1 MYRQVLIAQWIA
13 ARQTLLVFVVLAFAA
28 PLTAVYFGTSGV
40 GADMGQVRGWL
51 SGAEKVGVLLPILA
65 LFIGV
70 FFGIAAWAPDHL
82 GKHVYA
88 LSLPL
93 PRWQF
98 VLLRFGA
105 GATLLAAPVAA
116 LGLGAALATLAVT
129 LPSGIH
135 AYPMH
140 LTVRFALASLLCF
153 SMFFSIAIA
162 TRRAVLSVLG
172 VIGGV
177 LLADLVYIT
186 FTGGSGSSI
195 TAALFEGLTTW
206 PGPLA
211 ILMGRWALFDV

>member
-51 SGAEKVGVLLPILA
+51 AGAEKVGVLLPILA

-98 VLLRFGA
+98 VLLRFAA
-105 GATLLAAPVAA
+105 GATLLAVPVAA
-116 LGLGAALATLAVT
+116 LGLGAALATIAVT

-135 AYPMH
+135 AYPAL
-140 LTVRFALASLLCF
+140 LTTRFAVATLLCF
-153 SMFFSIAIA
+153 SIFFAVAIA
-162 TRRAVLSVLG
+162 TRRAVLLVLTALGSILLGDLLFNTLSNSGFSVT
-172 VIGGV
+172 V
-177 LLADLVYIT
+177 LLFD
-186 FTGGSGSSI
+186 
-195 TAALFEGLTTW
+195 GLTTW

>member
-13 ARQTLLVFVVLAFAA
+13 ARQTLMVFVVLSFAA

-51 SGAEKVGVLLPILA
+51 AGAERVGGLLPILA

-98 VLLRFGA
+98 VLLRFSA
-105 GATLLAAPVAA
+105 GVTLLAVPVAA
-116 LGLGAALATLAVT
+116 LSLGAFMATLAVR
-129 LPSGIH
+129 LPPGIH
-135 AYPMH
+135 AYPVQ
-140 LTVRFALASLLCF
+140 LTLRFALASLLCF
-153 SMFFSIAIA
+153 SIFFSIAIA
-162 TRRAVLSVLG
+162 TKRAVLMVLSA
-172 VIGGV
+172 IGGIV
-177 LLADLVYIT
+177 LADLLYST
-186 FTGGSGSSI
+186 FAQTGFSI
-195 TAALFEGLTTW
+195 TATLFDALTTW